1 MSNTTENNKRIA
13 KNTLLLYVRMLF
25 TIVVGLYTSRVVLR
39 TLGVDDYGIYNVVG
53 GIVAMLAFLNS
64 AMTAASQRFISFEL
78 GTQNHQK
85 LKEVFSTSVTIHLVI
100 AGIIFLIAETVGLWF
115 LNTHMN
121 IAADRMT
128 AANWVYQC
136 SILTFMVT
144 VVSVPYNACIVAHE
158 RMKAFAYI
166 SIVEVGLK
174 LIIVYL
180 LLILPADK
188 LTAYAI
194 LVLSVS
200 LIIRIIYGIYCK
212 RNFEECSYQFSFN
225 KKLFKE
231 MFAFAG
237 WSLIGSLGFSS
248 KDQVANIILN
258 LFHGTAINAA
268 RGVAL
273 QVNGIISNFSNNFI
287 MALNPQITKQYAGG
301 NIKESID
308 LVYAGCRYSFYLLS
322 LITIPVMI
330 NIDYL
335 LQLWLGAVPTY
346 TSQFLQLALI
356 AALISSMASPLVT
369 AMQATGNIK
378 VFQLSICII
387 MLCELPLAY
396 LVLKMGYEPYW
407 VMIPTIIVTL
417 IGLIARIF
425 LLKRLVKE
433 YSLCFF
439 TINIV
444 LKNICIACI
453 CFGISKILHNYFAIN
468 FINFILTSFISF
480 MLTICGILLLGISPK
495 ERVFLYNKV
504 QTFIKK
510 NNEKSIS

>member
-1 MSNTTENNKRIA
+1 MSSTTENNKRIA

-25 TIVVGLYTSRVVLR
+25 TIIVGLYTSRIILN
-39 TLGVDDYGIYNVVG
+39 TLGVSDYGIYNVVG
-53 GIVAMLAFLNS
+53 GIVAMLAFLNA
-64 AMTAASQRFISFEL
+64 AMTQASQRFISFEL
-78 GTQNHQK
+78 GTQNFQK
-85 LKEVFSTSVTIHLVI
+85 LKEVFCTSVTIHLVI
-100 AGIIFLIAETVGLWF
+100 ACIIFLIAETVGLWF

-121 IAADRMT
+121 IATDRMI

-136 SILTFMVT
+136 SILTFMIT
-144 VVSVPYNACIVAHE
+144 IISVPYNACIVAHE
-158 RMKAFAYI
+158 HMKAFAYI
-166 SIVEVGLK
+166 SIVEVSLK

-180 LLILPADK
+180 LIILPADK
-188 LTAYAI
+188 LIAYAI
-194 LVLSVS
+194 LVFSVS
-200 LIIRIIYGIYCK
+200 VIIRVTYGIYCK
-212 RNFEECSYQFSFN
+212 KKFQECTYQYSFN

-248 KDQVANIILN
+248 KDQAANIILN

-268 RGVAL
+268 RGIAL

-301 NIKESID
+301 NIRESIQ

-322 LITIPVMI
+322 LITIPIMI

-335 LQLWLGAVPTY
+335 LQLWLVNVPTY

-356 AALISSMASPLVT
+356 AALIGSMATPLVT

-396 LVLKMGYEPYW
+396 FVLKMGYEPYW
-407 VMIPTIIVTL
+407 VMIPTIAVTL

-425 LLKRLVKE
+425 LLKRLIKE
-433 YSLCFF
+433 YSLSFF
-439 TINIV
+439 TIKII

-453 CFGISKILHNYFAIN
+453 CFGISKILQDYFIIN
-468 FINFILTSFISF
+468 FTNFIITSFISF
-480 MLTICGILLLGISPK
+480 ILTFCGIILLGMSQK
-495 ERVFLYNKV
+495 ERVFLYNKL
-504 QTFIKK
+504 QSFIKK
-510 NNEKSIS
+510 